1 MALTLSQEDIQ
12 AIGDYVYDKILEG
25 QNNSTDYDEE
35 GTISPPQDQAGREK
49 IFFGVIRNLGED
61 QESAGNMN
69 AQDLL
74 ETFAPECINQNTLA
88 SQNIQTMQA
97 IQTDVTSKN
106 NNVITLAS
114 QVTQDKSTINGYKEA
129 AESAKDAAQQAEDA
143 AEASKT
149 AATSS
154 ATSAASSKSAAEAA
168 EGNVSTMKGQIETL
182 KAQIEDIA
190 QSKNV
195 LPVLIDGEVKGLS
208 IIANASGVMIDLS
221 DIEESGATETA

>member
-1 MALTLSQEDIQ
+1 MAQTLSQEDIQ

-129 AESAKDAAQQAEDA
+129 AEAAKDAAQQAEQD

-149 AATSS
+149 AAASS
-154 ATSAASSKSAAEAA
+154 ATSAASSKSAAETA

-182 KAQIEDIA
+182 VSQAEDIT
-190 QSKNV
+190 QQKHV
-195 LPVLIDGEVKGLS
+195 LPVMLDSEIKGLS
-208 IIANASGVMIDLS
+208 ITRKASRVYISLN
-221 DIEESGATETA
+221 DIEVSES

>member
-88 SQNIQTMQA
+88 SQNIQTMKA
-97 IQTDVTSKN
+97 IQTDVASKN

-114 QVTQDKSTINGYKEA
+114 QVTQDKSTINEYKEA
-129 AESAKDAAQQAEDA
+129 AESAKDAAQQAEQD

-149 AATSS
+149 AAASS

-168 EGNVSTMKGQIETL
+168 ESNVSTMKGQIETL
-182 KAQIEDIA
+182 VSQAEDIT
-190 QSKNV
+190 QQKHV
-195 LPVLIDGEVKGLS
+195 LPVTLDSEIKGLS
-208 IIANASGVMIDLS
+208 ITRKASRVYISLN
-221 DIEESGATETA
+221 DIEEETT